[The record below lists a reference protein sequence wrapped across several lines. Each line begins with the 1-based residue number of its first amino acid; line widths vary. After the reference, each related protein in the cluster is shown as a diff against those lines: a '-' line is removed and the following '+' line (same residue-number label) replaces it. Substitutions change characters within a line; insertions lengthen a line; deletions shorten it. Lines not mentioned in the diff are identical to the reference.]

1 MAQGQ
6 SGYTAPLEVNEAVYQ
21 GTFARLSTMTGVPL
35 IGNPEAIAQRLEE
48 LTSIVGTIV
57 EALTQ
62 TAPVVNTHTVNT
74 AILAARSTNLETQL
88 GELETRFDFVEHQRA
103 QSGNVGGQP
112 FVPKAASEH
121 KAIQSIKILG
131 SDKTGFRLWN
141 QKFTNAVT
149 QIHTGARGFFEALQL
164 KLDTAR
170 GVFTDRE
177 IYELKVS
184 VENPQNP
191 IDIQRLN
198 EDLYYILVDKCEG
211 EAASRIMSA
220 LRGHGVEAYQYI
232 YMWFAGQ
239 SGMALSKRMQWIMA
253 PPVPKD
259 DYELSEGLDEYKL
272 QTPFKIA
279 ALRILMSNKVD
290 KSDQLKEQAKN
301 SIPQETPL
309 KTSKRLYSHHS

>member
-6 SGYTAPLEVNEAVYQ
+6 SGYIAPPEINEGIYQ
-21 GTFARLSTMTGVPL
+21 GTFARLSTMTDVPL

-88 GELETRFDFVEHQRA
+88 GQLETRFDFVEHQRA

-141 QKFTNAVT
+141 QKFINSVT
-149 QIHTGARGFFEALQL
+149 QIHTGARGLFEALQL

-170 GVFTDRE
+170 GVLTDRE
-177 IYELKVS
+177 VYEIKVS
-184 VENPQNP
+184 IEDPENP

-198 EDLYYILVDKCEG
+198 EV
-211 EAASRIMSA
+211 R
-220 LRGHGVEAYQYI
+220 RG
-232 YMWFAGQ
+232 
-239 SGMALSKRMQWIMA
+239 SG
-253 PPVPKD
+253 
-259 DYELSEGLDEYKL
+259 
-272 QTPFKIA
+272 
-279 ALRILMSNKVD
+279 
-290 KSDQLKEQAKN
+290 KS
-301 SIPQETPL
+301 IHVCT
-309 KTSKRLYSHHS
+309 